1 MKSIYPILSLSLRL
15 IFLNIFFSKT
25 LQDFMDWYQFYFLH
39 DVCLEAIS
47 KFIAALWGW
56 YYLLNRS
63 WKQFHLPLKTSKWCI
78 FDADNTFIWES
89 LRHTFLVYLIFL
101 TKLKLNKN
109 SKKKRKTSLKYH
121 HKIFIFLTCLNICI
135 LNVPSTIHVHNT
147 KKKINKRTLVYK
159 LLNAHLV
166 KTHNWN

>member
-1 MKSIYPILSLSLRL
+1 MGVSFVSLLIVPELYKFVFKNPQVLILNLSLKLISSSSWDLQADMKSIYPILSLSLRL

-109 SKKKRKTSLKYH
+109 SKKKRK
-121 HKIFIFLTCLNICI
+121 NITE
-135 LNVPSTIHVHNT
+135 VSP
-147 KKKINKRTLVYK
+147 
-159 LLNAHLV
+159 
-166 KTHNWN
+166 